1 MKLEL
6 AFNSD
11 QGTNKYIVNWDF
23 QFIPRTGDLL
33 WGMAYFFRENNIP
46 EGIWGDYQITV
57 ETVYFCHDETEMYI
71 SLDLLCE

>member
-11 QGTNKYIVNWDF
+11 QWTNKYIVNWDF

-33 WGMAYFFRENNIP
+33 G
-46 EGIWGDYQITV
+46 GIK
-57 ETVYFCHDETEMYI
+57 FNAF
-71 SLDLLCE
+71 S